1 MAELRFGVS
10 FGSSPFGIPDRDF
23 VLSFP
28 GRVEEMGFDS
38 LWSGDHVLMRT
49 DRLHALSFLATA
61 IPQTTRLT
69 IGTAVYLLPLRPA
82 ADVARAGATLDYLSG
97 GRFVLGLGVGGEYA
111 PEWEACGVPRE
122 ERGRRMDE
130 GIQILRRLWSEDEV
144 TFEGRYARLRGAVM
158 RPKPARP
165 GGPPLWIGGRTDA
178 ALRRAARL
186 GDGWISY
193 LVSPRRYRESLDKIE
208 RFAAEHG
215 RPLPTDFARAHLQF
229 TYVSDDRER
238 ARDRAI
244 GYLERTYAQDFDRFV
259 DAFCVVGP
267 AAQCVQRLLEFAQA
281 GVRHVIL
288 RVMAYNDELLPQLE
302 TYARDIIP
310 AVRRAAATL

>member
-1 MAELRFGVS
+1 MAEVRFGVS

-23 VLSFP
+23 VLAFP
-28 GRVEEMGFDS
+28 RRLEELGFDS

-61 IPQTTRLT
+61 IAQTTRITL
-69 IGTAVYLLPLRPA
+69 GTAIYLLPLRPA

-130 GIQILRRLWSEDEV
+130 GIEILRRLWSEEEV
-144 TFEGRYARLRGAVM
+144 TFEGRFARLEGAAI

-178 ALRRAARL
+178 ALQRAARA
-186 GDGWISY
+186 GDGWVSY
-193 LVSPRRYRESLDKIE
+193 LVSPRRYRESLSKIDA
-208 RFAAEHG
+208 FAAGHG
-215 RPLPTDFARAHLQF
+215 RTLPTDFAHAHLQF
-229 TYVSDDRER
+229 TYVSDDPEK
-238 ARDRAI
+238 ARVRAI
-244 GYLERTYAQDFDRFV
+244 GYLERNYAQDFDRFV

-267 AAQCVQRLLEFAQA
+267 ADRCVERLLEFARA
-281 GVRHVIL
+281 GVRHFIL
-288 RVMAYNDELLPQLE
+288 RAMAYNDELVAQLE
-302 TYARDIIP
+302 TYAREIIP
-310 AVRRAAATL
+310 AVRRAAAAL